1 MPPRRAT
8 RQSSASTATVEST
21 PEPAPRVRRQTRASV
36 ASSLQDEEDSEDDR
50 IPEEEDSLLDE
61 ESDRE
66 PVAVKRETR
75 ARGSRPTTAPTAT
88 VKRSRTSSTKEAV
101 VQPKAR
107 TRASRVSSTIDET
120 NEVVVPRRSARL
132 SVTPTPESPSLAN
145 HVEAGNG
152 KARRKR
158 VVKSD
163 SEEDTSEEG
172 GSMEVDQDGD
182 ETIQAPSTRD
192 SDKMTP
198 QATNGTAEVEEDE
211 SEASDVEEDL
221 IDKSLRFAGSR
232 SATPL
237 AAPAK
242 PAEAILQ
249 PTTRQNVPV
258 EVKPPIVVEK
268 GPKKRLVIR
277 KMALVNFKSYRGRQ
291 EIGPFHKVSRF
302 CFCWLAGHSRLN
314 HLVFLCSLF
323 PRLSDRT
330 VLGNPTLS
338 MRCFSYSVIGPA
350 RCDKGS

>member
-1 MPPRRAT
+1 
-8 RQSSASTATVEST
+8 
-21 PEPAPRVRRQTRASV
+21 
-36 ASSLQDEEDSEDDR
+36 
-50 IPEEEDSLLDE
+50 
-61 ESDRE
+61 
-66 PVAVKRETR
+66 
-75 ARGSRPTTAPTAT
+75 
-88 VKRSRTSSTKEAV
+88 
-101 VQPKAR
+101 
-107 TRASRVSSTIDET
+107 
-120 NEVVVPRRSARL
+120 
-132 SVTPTPESPSLAN
+132 
-145 HVEAGNG
+145 
-152 KARRKR
+152 
-158 VVKSD
+158 
-163 SEEDTSEEG
+163 
-172 GSMEVDQDGD
+172 MEVDQDGD

-198 QATNGTAEVEEDE
+198 QATNGIAEVEEDE

-249 PTTRQNVPV
+249 PSTRQNVPV

-302 CFCWLAGHSRLN
+302 CFCWLAGHSRLS
-314 HLVFLCSLF
+314 HLVFSCSLF